1 MRVDSHQHF
10 WRYSSEEYSWIQPGW
25 PIRRDFMPG
34 DLSPELRKCGLDGCV
49 AVQARQSLEETRW
62 LLTLSDASP
71 MVLGVV
77 GWVDLRSPG
86 VQEQLAEFAPHP
98 KFVGVRHV
106 IQDEPDPYFMRGKEF
121 RRGIA
126 ALRSF
131 DLTYD
136 ILIFPQQ
143 LTSALE
149 LVRDFPDQHFVLD
162 HMAKPAIRENMVSPW
177 REQMRD
183 LATCPN
189 LMCKVSGL
197 VTEARWQDWK
207 ADHFRP
213 YLDVAFETF

>member
-1 MRVDSHQHF
+1 
-10 WRYSSEEYSWIQPGW
+10 
-25 PIRRDFMPG
+25 
-34 DLSPELRKCGLDGCV
+34 
-49 AVQARQSLEETRW
+49 
-62 LLTLSDASP
+62 
-71 MVLGVV
+71 LGVV

-86 VQEQLAEFAPHP
+86 VQKQLAEFAPHP

-106 IQDEPDPYFMRGKEF
+106 VQDEPDPHFMRGKEF

-126 ALRSF
+126 ALGSL

-149 LVRDFPDQHFVLD
+149 LVRDFPDQRFVLD
-162 HMAKPAIRENMVSPW
+162 HMAKPAIREDMVSPW
-177 REQMRD
+177 CEQMRD
-183 LATCPN
+183 LAACPN

-213 YLDVAFETF
+213 YLDVVFETFGADRLMYGSDWPVALLAANYGQVFGLVADYLAQSSQSAEAQVFGLNAARFYNL